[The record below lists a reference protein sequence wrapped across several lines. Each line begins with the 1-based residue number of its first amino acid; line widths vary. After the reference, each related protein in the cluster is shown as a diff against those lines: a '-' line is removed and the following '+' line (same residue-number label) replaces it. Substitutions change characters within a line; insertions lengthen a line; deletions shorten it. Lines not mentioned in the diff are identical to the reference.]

1 MAKKILSICLI
12 SFFIISSVSY
22 PQKLIKAKIAIMH
35 RYGDEYKPLRS
46 NDRVH
51 AGEMF
56 RIFIKPFND
65 CYIYVINTDNTGS
78 NIIFDSHVKAEGDT
92 LILPSKDE
100 FYVYDDK
107 TPNSKITI
115 FCSLKRI
122 REVENLFAKKKETTE
137 TTWDQVES
145 VLLNKF
151 NKNLNEKSAK
161 PFSLAGNVSSANDEF
176 IEKQRILTGKDLII
190 RKYEIE
196 VQK

>member
-1 MAKKILSICLI
+1 MIKKILSICLI
-12 SFFIISSVSY
+12 SSLLIPFTGYS
-22 PQKLIKAKIAIMH
+22 QKLLKAKIAIMH
-35 RYGDEYKPLRS
+35 KYGDEYKPLRS
-46 NDRVH
+46 SDRVH

-56 RIFIKPFND
+56 RVFIKPFND

-78 NIIFDSHVKAEGDT
+78 NLLFDKYVKAAKDT

-115 FCSLKRI
+115 FCSMKAI
-122 REVENLFAKKKETTE
+122 PEVEKIFSKKTEATE
-137 TTWDQVES
+137 TAWNEVELH
-145 VLLNKF
+145 LLDKF
-151 NKNLNEKSAK
+151 KKNLSEKSDK

-176 IEKQRILTGKDLII
+176 LEKQRILTGQGLII

>member
-1 MAKKILSICLI
+1 MLS
-12 SFFIISSVSY
+12 SAY

-35 RYGDEYKPLRS
+35 KYGNEYKPLRS

-56 RIFIKPFND
+56 RIFIKPFNN

-78 NIIFDSHVKAEGDT
+78 SIIFDNYVKAAGDT
-92 LILPSKDE
+92 LILPSEDE

-107 TPNSKITI
+107 TPHSKITI

-122 REVENLFAKKKETTE
+122 PEVEHLFIKKKETTE
-137 TTWDQVES
+137 IDWNHVES

-161 PFSLAGNVSSANDEF
+161 PFSLAGNVSSANEEF

>member
-1 MAKKILSICLI
+1 MVKKIITICLI
-12 SFFIISSVSY
+12 SIFIISSNIY

-35 RYGDEYKPLRS
+35 KYGDEYKALRS

-56 RIFIKPFND
+56 RIFIKPFNN
-65 CYIYVINTDNTGS
+65 CFIYVINTDNSGS
-78 NIIFDSHVKAEGDT
+78 SILFDKYVKALQDT

-100 FYVYDDK
+100 FYIYDDK

-122 REVENLFAKKKETTE
+122 SEVEKLFAQKGETAE
-137 TTWDQVES
+137 TTWNHLEAE
-145 VLLNKF
+145 LLNKF
-151 NKNLNEKSAK
+151 KKNLSEKSAK

-176 IEKQRILTGKDLII
+176 IEKQLILTGEGLII